1 MLPSLT
7 RAEAELVEQARQFAR
22 AVVLPNAARWE
33 RERRMPREALRQA
46 AALGLTRIE
55 LPPAAGGLGMS
66 FFAKLR
72 VAEELSH
79 ACMAFAFSLV
89 NLHNCAWR
97 LAVEAKPDHLARHVP
112 ALLSAE
118 RLGGAALT
126 EPGAGSDFA
135 AITTS
140 ARKIDGGWRLNGEK
154 AWITNAAEGDLF
166 VTYAQTDPA
175 ARGKGIACFLVD
187 GTRPGFARVAPFQLM
202 GGHAIGVGGFRLVDY
217 VAPDGDLL
225 YPPGR
230 AFKAA
235 LGGINGA
242 RTYVAAM
249 CCGMLEAALAAA
261 LRHGAAR
268 RSFGARL
275 IDHQGIKWKLA
286 KVANDLEAAR
296 LLAYR
301 AAALI
306 DAKQDALL
314 AASHAKKFA
323 ADMIVARLS
332 DCMQAMGA
340 EGLREDY
347 PIGRH
352 LALARIANYVDG
364 TTEIQNERIGAS
376 LLERYRDAPAADPP
390 SE

>member
-1 MLPSLT
+1 MTSDDREIAMLPSLT
-7 RAEAELVEQARQFAR
+7 GDEAALVEQARQFAR
-22 AVVLPNAARWE
+22 AVVMSNAARWE
-33 RERRMPREALRQA
+33 RERRMPLDALQAA
-46 AALGLTRIE
+46 AALGLARIE
-55 LPPAAGGLGMS
+55 VPLAAGGLGMS

-72 VAEELSH
+72 VAEELAR
-79 ACMAFAFSLV
+79 ACMAFSFSLV

-97 LAVEAKPDHLARHVP
+97 LAVEAKPDHLARHLP
-112 ALLSAE
+112 ALLRAE

-135 AITTS
+135 AIQTA

-154 AWITNAAEGDLF
+154 AWITNAAHGDLF

-175 ARGKGIACFLVD
+175 ARGKGIAGFLVD
-187 GTRPGFARVAPFQLM
+187 GSRPGFARMAPFQLM

-217 VAPDGDLL
+217 VASDGDLL

-235 LGGINGA
+235 LGSINGA
-242 RTYVAAM
+242 RNYVAAM
-249 CCGMLEAALAAA
+249 CCGMLEEALACA
-261 LRHGAAR
+261 LRHGVAR
-268 RSFGARL
+268 RSFGARV
-275 IDHQGIKWKLA
+275 IDHQGIRWKLA

-296 LLAYR
+296 LLTYR
-301 AAALI
+301 AAAII
-306 DAKQDALL
+306 DAKGDALL

-323 ADMIVARLS
+323 AEMIVERLS

-340 EGLREDY
+340 AGLREDH

-376 LLERYRDAPAADPP
+376 LLERYA
-390 SE
+390 E

>member
-1 MLPSLT
+1 MADTLPALT
-7 RAEAELVEQARQFAR
+7 PEESTLVAAAARFAR
-22 AVVLPNAARWE
+22 EVVMPNAAQWE
-33 RERRMPREALRQA
+33 RERSMPLDALRDA

-55 LPPAAGGLGMS
+55 VPVAQGGLGMS

-72 VAEELSH
+72 VTEELAR

-89 NLHNCAWR
+89 NVHNTAWR
-97 LAVEAKPDHLARHVP
+97 IATAGTPDHVRRYLP
-112 ALLSAE
+112 ALLRAE

-135 AITTS
+135 AIATR
-140 ARKIDGGWRLNGEK
+140 ARKVDGGWRLDGEK
-154 AWITNAAEGDLF
+154 AWITNAAHGDLF

-175 ARGKGIACFLVD
+175 ARGRGIACFLID
-187 GTRPGFARVAPFQLM
+187 ATRPGFERVPPFQLM
-202 GGHAIGVGGFRLVDY
+202 GGHAIGVGGFRLTDY
-217 VAPDGDLL
+217 HASDDDVL
-225 YPPGR
+225 YPAGT

-249 CCGMLEAALAAA
+249 CCGMLEESLACAV
-261 LRHGAAR
+261 RYGAAR
-268 RSFGARL
+268 KIFGARV
-275 IDHQGIKWKLA
+275 IDHQGVAWKLA
-286 KVANDLEAAR
+286 TVANDLEAAR

-301 AAALI
+301 AAGLI
-306 DAKQDALL
+306 DAKEDALL

-323 ADMIVARLS
+323 SDMIVQRLS

-340 EGLREDY
+340 AGLREDY

-352 LALARIANYVDG
+352 IALARVANYVDG
-364 TTEIQNERIGAS
+364 STEIQNERIAAT
-376 LLERYRDAPAADPP
+376 LLERYVG
-390 SE
+390 

>member
-1 MLPSLT
+1 MIPTLT
-7 RAEAELVEQARQFAR
+7 AAESALVETAQRFAR
-22 AVVLPNAARWE
+22 EVVMPNAAAWE
-33 RERRMPREALRQA
+33 RERRMPLEALRAA

-55 LPPAAGGLGMS
+55 VPVAQGGLGMS

-72 VAEELSH
+72 VAEEL
-79 ACMAFAFSLV
+79 ARGCMAFAFSLV
-89 NLHNCAWR
+89 NVHNTAWR
-97 LAVEAKPDHLARHVP
+97 IATAGNPDHVQHLLP
-112 ALLSAE
+112 ALLRAE

-126 EPGAGSDFA
+126 EPHAGSDFA
-135 AITTS
+135 AITTR
-140 ARKIDGGWRLNGEK
+140 ARKVDGGWVLDGEK
-154 AWITNAAEGDLF
+154 AWITNAAHGDIF

-175 ARGKGIACFLVD
+175 LRGRGIACFLVD
-187 GTRPGFARVAPFQLM
+187 GTRPGFARVPPFQLM
-202 GGHAIGVGGFRLVDY
+202 GGHAIGVGGFRLTDY
-217 VAPDGDLL
+217 HATDDDVL
-225 YPPGR
+225 YPAGT

-249 CCGMLEAALAAA
+249 CCGMLEAALACA
-261 LRHGAAR
+261 LRYGTER
-268 RSFGARL
+268 KTFGSRV
-275 IDHQGIKWKLA
+275 IDHQGIAWKLA

-301 AAALI
+301 AAGLI

-323 ADMIVARLS
+323 SEMIVQRLS

-340 EGLREDY
+340 AGLREDY

-352 LALARIANYVDG
+352 IALARIANYVDG
-364 TTEIQNERIGAS
+364 STEIQNERIAAT
-376 LLERYRDAPAADPP
+376 LLERYV
-390 SE
+390 E

>member
-1 MLPSLT
+1 VLPVLT
-7 RAEAELVEQARQFAR
+7 ADERALVETARRFAR
-22 AVVLPNAARWE
+22 EVVMPNAARWE
-33 RERRMPREALRQA
+33 RERRMPLDTLKQA
-46 AALGLTRIE
+46 AALGFARIQVST
-55 LPPAAGGLGMS
+55 AHGGLGMS

-79 ACMAFAFSLV
+79 GCMGFAFSLI
-89 NLHNCAWR
+89 NLHNAAWR
-97 LAVEAKPDHLARHVP
+97 IALEGKPDHLARYLP
-112 ALLSAE
+112 ALMRAD

-135 AITTS
+135 AIATS
-140 ARKIDGGWRLNGEK
+140 ARRRDGGWLLNGEK
-154 AWITNAAEGDLF
+154 AWITNAAHGDLYF
-166 VTYAQTDPA
+166 CYAQTEPG

-187 GTRPGFARVAPFQLM
+187 GTRPGFERVVPFELM
-202 GGHAIGVGGFRLVDY
+202 GGHAIGAGGFRLTDY
-217 VAPDGDLL
+217 FVPDDGLI
-225 YPPGR
+225 YPPGT

-235 LGGINGA
+235 LAGINGA

-249 CCGMLEAALAAA
+249 CCGMLEAALACA
-261 LRHGAAR
+261 LRYGAAR
-268 RSFGARL
+268 RSFGARVV
-275 IDHQGIKWKLA
+275 DHQGIRWKLA

-306 DAKQDALL
+306 DAGEDALL

-323 ADMIVARLS
+323 SEMIVERLS

-340 EGLREDY
+340 AGLREEY

-364 TTEIQNERIGAS
+364 STEIQSERIGAL
-376 LLERYRDAPAADPP
+376 LLERYA
-390 SE
+390 E

>member
-1 MLPSLT
+1 MLPPTLSDAETALVDT
-7 RAEAELVEQARQFAR
+7 ARAFAR
-22 AVVLPNAARWE
+22 EVVMPQAARWE
-33 RERRMPREALRQA
+33 RERRMPLDALRAA

-55 LPPAAGGLGMS
+55 VPVAQGGLGMS

-72 VAEELSH
+72 VTEELAR

-89 NLHNCAWR
+89 NVHNTAWR
-97 LAVEAKPDHLARHVP
+97 IATAGKPDHVARLLP
-112 ALLSAE
+112 ALLRAE

-126 EPGAGSDFA
+126 EPAAGSDFA
-135 AITTS
+135 AITTM
-140 ARKIDGGWRLNGEK
+140 ARKVPEEAGGGWRLDGEK
-154 AWITNAAEGDLF
+154 AWITNAAHGDVF

-175 ARGKGIACFLVD
+175 ARGRGIACFLVD
-187 GTRPGFARVAPFQLM
+187 GTRPGFERVPPFQLM
-202 GGHAIGVGGFRLVDY
+202 GGHAIGVGGFRLTDY
-217 VAPDGDLL
+217 RASDDDVL
-225 YPPGR
+225 YPAGT

-249 CCGMLEAALAAA
+249 CCGMLEEALACA
-261 LRHGAAR
+261 LRYGAAR
-268 RSFGARL
+268 ETFGKRV
-275 IDHQGIKWKLA
+275 IDHQGVAWKLA

-306 DAKQDALL
+306 DARQDALL

-323 ADMIVARLS
+323 SDMIVQRLA

-340 EGLREDY
+340 AGLREDH

-364 TTEIQNERIGAS
+364 STEIQNERIAAT
-376 LLERYRDAPAADPP
+376 LLERYTP
-390 SE
+390 

>member
-1 MLPSLT
+1 MMSPTLT
-7 RAEAELVEQARQFAR
+7 PEEDRLVEAARRFAR
-22 AVVLPNAARWE
+22 EVAMPNAARWE
-33 RERRMPREALRQA
+33 RERRMPLEALRAA

-55 LPPAAGGLGMS
+55 VPVVHGGLGMS

-72 VAEELSH
+72 VTEEL
-79 ACMAFAFSLV
+79 ARGCMAFAFSLV
-89 NLHNCAWR
+89 NVHNTAWR
-97 LAVEAKPDHLARHVP
+97 LATAGKPRHVQDLLP
-112 ALLSAE
+112 ALLRAE

-126 EPGAGSDFA
+126 EPNAGSDFA
-135 AITTS
+135 AITTR
-140 ARKIDGGWRLNGEK
+140 AQKVDGGWRLDGEK
-154 AWITNAAEGDLF
+154 AWITNAAHGDLF

-175 ARGKGIACFLVD
+175 ARGRGIACFLVD
-187 GTRPGFARVAPFQLM
+187 GTRPGFERVPPFQLM
-202 GGHAIGVGGFRLVDY
+202 GGHAIGVGGFRLTDY
-217 VAPDGDLL
+217 RADDDDVL
-225 YPPGR
+225 YPAGT

-249 CCGMLEAALAAA
+249 CCGMLEEALACA
-261 LRHGAAR
+261 LRYGAAR
-268 RSFGARL
+268 QTFGTRV
-275 IDHQGIKWKLA
+275 IDHQGVAWKLA

-323 ADMIVARLS
+323 SDMIVQRLS

-340 EGLREDY
+340 AGLREEY

-364 TTEIQNERIGAS
+364 STEIQNERIAAT
-376 LLERYRDAPAADPP
+376 LLERYAH
-390 SE
+390 

>member
-7 RAEAELVEQARQFAR
+7 SDEAALVERAKQFAR
-22 AVVLPNAARWE
+22 EVVMPNAARWE
-33 RERRMPREALRQA
+33 RERRMPLDALQAA
-46 AALGLTRIE
+46 AALGLARIE
-55 LPPAAGGLGMS
+55 VPTALGGLGMS

-89 NLHNCAWR
+89 NIHNCAWR
-97 LAVEAKPDHLARHVP
+97 IALDGKPDHVARYLP
-112 ALLSAE
+112 ALMRAD

-135 AITTS
+135 AIATS
-140 ARKIDGGWRLNGEK
+140 ARKVEGGWRLDGTK
-154 AWITNAAEGDLF
+154 AWITNAAHGDIY

-175 ARGKGIACFLVD
+175 ARGRGIACFLID
-187 GTRPGFARVAPFQLM
+187 GTRPGFERTAPFELM
-202 GGHAIGVGGFRLVDY
+202 GGHAIGAGGFRLVDY
-217 VAPDGDLL
+217 FAPDDDLL
-225 YPPGR
+225 YPPGS

-249 CCGMLEAALAAA
+249 CCGMLEEALACAV
-261 LRHGAAR
+261 RYGAAR

-275 IDHQGIKWKLA
+275 VDHQGIAWKLA

-301 AAALI
+301 AAAII
-306 DAKQDALL
+306 DAKGDALL

-323 ADMIVARLS
+323 GDMIVERLS

-340 EGLREDY
+340 AGLREEH

-352 LALARIANYVDG
+352 IALARIANYVDG
-364 TTEIQNERIGAS
+364 TTEIQNERIAAT
-376 LLERYRDAPAADPP
+376 LLERYAT
-390 SE
+390 